1 MSPARRP
8 GGRRGVA
15 MSPAAPPSDAS
26 RRVSILR
33 SLRVQHGDQ
42 WRAAARKQ
50 AAVASRAADDFEAA
64 GDPGMAQMLRRHA
77 EHLAHAAALPAALK
91 PAKPAPSPEAAPE
104 PAPSPEP
111 AP

>member
-1 MSPARRP
+1 
-8 GGRRGVA
+8 
-15 MSPAAPPSDAS
+15 MSPAAPPSEAS

-77 EHLAHAAALPAALK
+77 EHLAHAAALPAAAARK
-91 PAKPAPSPEAAPE
+91 PAATAPSPEAAP
-104 PAPSPEP
+104 
-111 AP
+111 

>member
-8 GGRRGVA
+8 GGRRGAA
-15 MSPAAPPSDAS
+15 MSPAAPPSEAS

-50 AAVASRAADDFEAA
+50 AAVASRAAADFEAA
-64 GDPGMAQMLRRHA
+64 GDPGMAQMLRRHG

-91 PAKPAPSPEAAPE
+91 PAKPAPSPE
-104 PAPSPEP
+104 PAPGSPG
-111 AP
+111 

>member
-1 MSPARRP
+1 
-8 GGRRGVA
+8 

-33 SLRVQHGDQ
+33 SLRVQHDQ

-91 PAKPAPSPEAAPE
+91 PAKPAPSSE
-104 PAPSPEP
+104 PAPGGGSPG
-111 AP
+111 